1 MTSTRASTSWDR
13 PVRTLVADDD
23 DGVRD
28 LVALLLELEPDFDVV
43 ARARNGAE
51 ALSLAEETEPDLVV
65 LDVSM
70 PVLDGLAAA
79 SGIRRFLPAAHLVMF
94 TALTD
99 AELEDQARA
108 AGANAVLEKGAV
120 GVQTLVQRLRAEVV
134 RPTVNVAG

>member
-1 MTSTRASTSWDR
+1 M
-13 PVRTLVADDD
+13 ADDD

-51 ALSLAEETEPDLVV
+51 ALSLAEQTSPDLVV

-79 SGIRRFLPAAHLVMF
+79 SGIRRFLPAARLVMF
-94 TALTD
+94 TGLSD
-99 AELEDQARA
+99 AELEAQARA
-108 AGANAVLEKGAV
+108 AGADAVVEKGGV
-120 GVQTLVQRLRAEVV
+120 GVQTLVERLRDQMV
-134 RPTVNVAG
+134 RGAVHVAG

>member
-1 MTSTRASTSWDR
+1 
-13 PVRTLVADDD
+13 VADDD

-28 LVALLLELEPDFDVV
+28 LIALLLELEPDFDVV

-51 ALSLAEETEPDLVV
+51 AMSLAEETSPDLIV

-99 AELEDQARA
+99 AVLEAQARA
-108 AGANAVLEKGAV
+108 AGADVVVEKGAV
-120 GVQTLVQRLRAEVV
+120 GVQTLVQRLRDAVV
-134 RPTVNVAG
+134 PPSLNVSS